1 MYLYIYLLT
10 LRFIIS
16 FSYEIPVLLYGSGG
30 QISRMIAANC
40 PTLAYIYFI
49 IIIIII
55 IIRIQFFRRRSSYNL
70 ITS

>member
-49 IIIIII
+49 IIIII
-55 IIRIQFFRRRSSYNL
+55 RIQFFRRRSSYNL